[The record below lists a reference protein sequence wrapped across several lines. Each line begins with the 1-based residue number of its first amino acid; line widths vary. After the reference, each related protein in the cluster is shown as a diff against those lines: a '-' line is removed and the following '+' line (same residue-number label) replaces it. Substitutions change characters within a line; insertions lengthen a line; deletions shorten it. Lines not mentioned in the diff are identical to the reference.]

1 MCFAPSPYPRSPER
15 FSAQAQ
21 IIPSKPLVREGG
33 GGRREKRG
41 EHDGRAGVEEAS
53 TEDDRESIVKCEQS
67 AACHT
72 SHPIPY
78 TKELAPQFEVEAPPT
93 PTPTQ
98 AQVKATTKV
107 HSEAL
112 SQETLSQPA
121 TSEHVIVQQERKTES
136 VSPRLLLP
144 LLPLQQDEKTVFIKR
159 TEGTSSSLPDARHQ
173 DISHVTKLQ
182 DTRLQDTRLQDTR
195 LQDMHAQPSEKR
207 HLFDRFVEADLAA
220 FIVTPTCQHVVGG
233 HPVPDQTAPNAPMA
247 PAAVSTHA
255 SKACGVVLGAGASW
269 VDNSDLCPG
278 RTGISTGS
286 QRKDPIMFPLS
297 TAAAGE
303 LGAGDCAGR
312 SSARTSSP
320 ALTTPRFAAVT
331 PFAAPSAQA
340 AGQIAAS
347 AELAA
352 IHTATEAVVQRPTAS
367 GNGVA
372 LKGQQVLPTHGA
384 GCARASA
391 SWFNADSDAPA
402 LVLHTVKT
410 ASKSIPLSPPV
421 PRDAN
426 SEIAGHK
433 AEAVS
438 HSPGGVQYVVV
449 DTVNPMVVDTLDTTR
464 SKLHFS
470 PMAPLPLGQRAVLPH
485 AMSPDSAAACHV
497 SIEKA
502 RDAGGGGD
510 VDRGRGGQD
519 SRAEPHRDAED
530 NSKSS
535 SGWIAAI
542 ALHAPL
548 SNAGMHAG
556 RAPSFDCNETSAK
569 WNSKLGAERGRSAWH
584 GKSGVATTQSCV
596 ASARQASVS
605 PIGSNISNRD
615 NKRRSRSVGARKPR
629 PPPLSAMAKAMASA
643 GAVYAPPF
651 EGAMSSNGA
660 ASNRGSMAVENK
672 ERAEMPRQD
681 IRKAPRDTG
690 KRDASLTHDHLTS
703 QRDHCRQKIV
713 AEYHHHETHPASP
726 APPAPAA
733 PSTQLPPPR
742 TPNDQVEKAEWV
754 KEDVTDVQES
764 WMPSPVVATLE
775 VLRLSLELFVAHV
788 FVSSCAL

>member
-72 SHPIPY
+72 SNPIPY
-78 TKELAPQFEVEAPPT
+78 TKELSPQFEVEAPPT

-107 HSEAL
+107 HSEVL
-112 SQETLSQPA
+112 SQEALSHPA

-182 DTRLQDTRLQDTR
+182 DTRLQDTRLQD
-195 LQDMHAQPSEKR
+195 MHA
-207 HLFDRFVEADLAA
+207 H
-220 FIVTPTCQHVVGG
+220 
-233 HPVPDQTAPNAPMA
+233 
-247 PAAVSTHA
+247 
-255 SKACGVVLGAGASW
+255 
-269 VDNSDLCPG
+269 
-278 RTGISTGS
+278 
-286 QRKDPIMFPLS
+286 
-297 TAAAGE
+297 
-303 LGAGDCAGR
+303 
-312 SSARTSSP
+312 
-320 ALTTPRFAAVT
+320 
-331 PFAAPSAQA
+331 
-340 AGQIAAS
+340 
-347 AELAA
+347 
-352 IHTATEAVVQRPTAS
+352 
-367 GNGVA
+367 
-372 LKGQQVLPTHGA
+372 
-384 GCARASA
+384 
-391 SWFNADSDAPA
+391 
-402 LVLHTVKT
+402 
-410 ASKSIPLSPPV
+410 
-421 PRDAN
+421 
-426 SEIAGHK
+426 
-433 AEAVS
+433 
-438 HSPGGVQYVVV
+438 
-449 DTVNPMVVDTLDTTR
+449 
-464 SKLHFS
+464 
-470 PMAPLPLGQRAVLPH
+470 
-485 AMSPDSAAACHV
+485 
-497 SIEKA
+497 
-502 RDAGGGGD
+502 
-510 VDRGRGGQD
+510 
-519 SRAEPHRDAED
+519 
-530 NSKSS
+530 
-535 SGWIAAI
+535 
-542 ALHAPL
+542 
-548 SNAGMHAG
+548 
-556 RAPSFDCNETSAK
+556 ETSAK

-584 GKSGVATTQSCV
+584 GKSGVATTQRCV
-596 ASARQASVS
+596 ASARQASAG
-605 PIGSNISNRD
+605 PIGSNIPDGSISDSLICSNISDRD

-651 EGAMSSNGA
+651 EGAMSSNCA
-660 ASNRGSMAVENK
+660 ASKRGGMAVEHK

-690 KRDASLTHDHLTS
+690 KRHASLTHDHLTS

-733 PSTQLPPPR
+733 PSPTPLPPPR

-754 KEDVTDVQES
+754 KEDVINVQES

-775 VLRLSLELFVAHV
+775 VLRLSLEMFVAHV
-788 FVSSCAL
+788 FVSSCGL